1 MTSFAA
7 NYGHARAQLW
17 APMPRVKAIGLPVVT
32 ATTPN
37 DAQDGSTWR
46 GPI

>member
-7 NYGHARAQLW
+7 TYGHARAQLW
-17 APMPRVKAIGLPVVT
+17 AAMPRVKGVGLPVFS
-32 ATTPN
+32 AITPN

-46 GPI
+46 GPV